1 MDIEWQ
7 QVRSGE
13 VLDGRYE
20 LRKSVGKGG
29 MAAVW
34 RAVDLGTGRSV
45 AVKFLRPD
53 TEDFQQFD
61 TRERLAELKS
71 LRGRFRREGAL
82 LGRLSHRGIPE
93 LFGQGTHYG
102 MPYLVMRLVEGVT
115 LHGFLAE
122 RGPLILPAAVAVAA
136 QVADAL
142 ACAHQLP
149 VVHRDL
155 KPQNI
160 MLSREGIAV
169 LIDFGIAKPL
179 DAGATQYTRH
189 GSTLGSRGYQAP
201 EQILEKEPTT
211 CTDVYALG
219 CVCYKLCT
227 GRAPFVADSTQLLNH
242 QHLHDEPLP
251 PGLHAAAIPDEL
263 DALVLRMLA
272 KDPQDR
278 PTVAEVRSTLQS
290 WVPRPDDPGPRP
302 RLDPDPTRPFRT
314 AVQEQPTRAPAPS
327 RRDDEWLDV
336 RDVERLCEAARRELH
351 DGEPGAAVGRLA
363 ELAPRV
369 RVEWGAKRPLVRDV
383 WLLAAEGLRLLGDCG
398 GAAGLYDGLG
408 RELVC
413 GDAPRDRAER
423 AVLALRAAECRLAF
437 GEISAALVVLDE
449 TKALAA
455 ALPAPQAAWVE
466 QIRSEVELDVSE
478 RCAEPGSEQPGSA
491 ERVSDP
497 PEDVLR
503 PAGR

>member
-1 MDIEWQ
+1 MGIEWQ

-20 LRKSVGKGG
+20 LERSVGKGG

-34 RAVDLGTGRSV
+34 RAADLETGRAV

-61 TRERLAELKS
+61 SHDRLAELDS

-82 LGRLSHRGIPE
+82 LGRLSHPGIPE
-93 LFGQGTHYG
+93 LYGQGTHHG
-102 MPYLVMRLVEGVT
+102 LPYLVMRLVEGVT
-115 LHGFLAE
+115 LHSFLGA
-122 RGPLILPAAVAVAA
+122 RGPLILPAAVAIAA
-136 QVADAL
+136 QIADAL
-142 ACAHQLP
+142 ACAHLLP

-155 KPQNI
+155 KPHNI

-179 DAGATQYTRH
+179 GAEATQYTRH

-219 CVCYKLCT
+219 CLCYKLCT

-263 DALVLRMLA
+263 DSLVLRMLA
-272 KDPQDR
+272 KGPQER
-278 PTVAEVRSTLQS
+278 PTIAEVRSALQP
-290 WVPRPDDPGPRP
+290 WVPQPNDPEPRP

-314 AVQEQPTRAPAPS
+314 VVEERPTRVPATS

-336 RDVERLCEAARRELH
+336 RDVERLCDRARRELG
-351 DGEPGAAVGRLA
+351 DEEPGPALGRLA

-369 RVEWGAKRPLVRDV
+369 RQEWGSRRPLVRDV

-398 GAAGLYDGLG
+398 GAAELYDGLVG
-408 RELVC
+408 GLVR
-413 GDAPRDRAER
+413 GDTPPDHAQR

-437 GEISAALVVLDE
+437 GEISASLTVLDE
-449 TKALAA
+449 AKDLAA
-455 ALPAPQAAWVE
+455 VLPVEQAAWVE
-466 QIRSEVELDVSE
+466 KVLREVELDVAE
-478 RCAEPGSEQPGSA
+478 RCAEPEANSGTPPNRLSG
-491 ERVSDP
+491 P
-497 PEDVLR
+497 PEDVPSQDDR
-503 PAGR
+503 